1 MIEQVPVIDL
11 FSGPG
16 GLAEG
21 FSPCK
26 ILKDSRRYKIVLS
39 VEKEQYAYDT
49 LLLRAFLRQ
58 FDSGLPP
65 EYYQFLNGPTPE
77 PDWQCLYPN
86 EWQAACKETK
96 MLELGGP
103 EANSLLEQEI
113 NSIREEYG
121 KRVILVGGPPCQA
134 YSIAGRARTA
144 GIEDYTPDDDPRV
157 HLYEQYVKIVS
168 MLEPAIA
175 VMENVKGMISSS
187 INEESVFQKI
197 MHSLRSACG
206 VDSYKLY
213 AFSPSTN
220 DLSFDDFLNAPSE
233 FIVRAEDYGIPQT
246 RHRVFIAC
254 IRSEIAERL
263 PVEYAPRLVVQN
275 SRNSVESVIGVMPKL
290 RSGLSRSDNLVAWRK
305 AIKKACNK
313 VERHMPNM
321 EQPKQEKFL
330 TALKLARISAQ
341 EASLTRTVSGG
352 VSPPEFCSKDLVSWL
367 YDDNLEKLPNHE
379 TRGHMPSDLER
390 YLFAT
395 AFAKTFGRS
404 PRTDDFPSK
413 LASNHKSWTSK
424 KFADRFRVQ
433 LAEFPAKTITSHI
446 AKDGHYFIHP
456 DSSQCRSLTV
466 REAARLQTFPDNYL
480 FKGNRTAQYVQ
491 VGNAVP
497 PFLAHQIA
505 NCLWNILE
513 HCDQESLTQTQRNS
527 SEMIKSEEMCRAG
540 AL

>member
-1 MIEQVPVIDL
+1 MTEQVPVIDL

-21 FSPCK
+21 FSPCN
-26 ILKDSRRYKIVLS
+26 IPEENRRYKIVLS

-58 FDSGLPP
+58 FDSGLPL
-65 EYYQFLNGPTPE
+65 EYYKFLNGSAPE

-96 MLELGGP
+96 MLELGDP
-103 EANSLLEQEI
+103 VANSLLELEI
-113 NSIREEYG
+113 NNIKEKYG

-144 GIEDYTPDDDPRV
+144 GIEDYTPDDDPRI

-187 INEESVFQKI
+187 INEESIFQKI

-206 VDSYKLY
+206 ADSYKLF

-220 DLSFDDFLNAPSE
+220 DLSFDDLLNAPSE
-233 FIVRAEDYGIPQT
+233 FIVRAEDFGIPQT

-254 IRSEIAERL
+254 IRSEIAQRL
-263 PVEYAPRLVVQN
+263 PVEFAPRLAVQS
-275 SRNSVESVIGVMPKL
+275 SRNSVESVIGAMPKL

-321 EQPKQEKFL
+321 EQTKQEKFL

-341 EASLTRTVSGG
+341 EASLTRTASGG
-352 VSPPEFCSKDLVSWL
+352 VSPPEFCSKNLVSWL

-513 HCDQESLTQTQRNS
+513 HCDQESLIQTQQNS
-527 SEMIKSEEMCRAG
+527 SEMTIRQVACRAV

>member
-1 MIEQVPVIDL
+1 M
-11 FSGPG
+11 
-16 GLAEG
+16 
-21 FSPCK
+21 
-26 ILKDSRRYKIVLS
+26 
-39 VEKEQYAYDT
+39 
-49 LLLRAFLRQ
+49 
-58 FDSGLPP
+58 
-65 EYYQFLNGPTPE
+65 NGPTPE

-290 RSGLSRSDNLVAWRK
+290 RSGLSRSDDLVAWKK
-305 AIKKACNK
+305 AITKACDK

-321 EQPKQEKFL
+321 EQPKQEKFHA
-330 TALKLARISAQ
+330 ALNLARKSAR
-341 EASLTRTVSGG
+341 EASLTRTASGG
-352 VSPPEFCSKDLVSWL
+352 VSPPEFCSKDLQSWL

-480 FKGNRTAQYVQ
+480 FKGNRTAQFVQ

-513 HCDQESLTQTQRNS
+513 HFDQESLIQTQQNS
-527 SEMIKSEEMCRAG
+527 SEMTIRQVACRAV

>member
-1 MIEQVPVIDL
+1 MTNLIPVIDL

-16 GLAEG
+16 GLSEG
-21 FSPCK
+21 FSPCNMP
-26 ILKDSRRYKIVLS
+26 ISQRRYKVVLS

-58 FDSGLPP
+58 FNNGLPL
-65 EYYQFLNGPTPE
+65 EYYQFLNSSTPE

-96 MLELGGP
+96 MLELGDP
-103 EANSLLEQEI
+103 IANSLLEQEI
-113 NSIREEYG
+113 NSIREKYG

-134 YSIAGRARTA
+134 YSIAGRARIA
-144 GIEDYTPDDDPRV
+144 GIEDYTPDDDPRI

-187 INEESVFQKI
+187 INEEDIFQKI
-197 MHSLRSACG
+197 MRSLRSACG
-206 VDSYKLY
+206 ADSYQLF

-220 DLSFDDFLNAPSE
+220 DLSFDDLLKSPSE
-233 FIVRAEDYGIPQT
+233 FIVRAEEYGIPQT

-254 IRSEIAERL
+254 IQSEIAQRL
-263 PVEYAPRLVVQN
+263 SVEYAPRLAVQN
-275 SRNSVESVIGVMPKL
+275 YRNSVESVIGAMPKL
-290 RSGLSRSDNLVAWRK
+290 RSGLSRSDDLEAWRK
-305 AIKKACNK
+305 AIIKACDK
-313 VERHMPNM
+313 VERYMPNM
-321 EQPKQEKFL
+321 EHLKQKKFL
-330 TALKLARISAQ
+330 AALKLARESAQ
-341 EASLTRTVSGG
+341 EASLTRTTSGG
-352 VSPPEFCSKDLVSWL
+352 ASPPEFCSKYLQSWL
-367 YDDNLEKLPNHE
+367 YDDKLEKYPNHE

-404 PRTDDFPSK
+404 PKTDDFPSK
-413 LASNHKSWTSK
+413 LASNHKSWTSN

-433 LAEFPAKTITSHI
+433 LAELPAKTITSHI

-456 DSSQCRSLTV
+456 DPSQCRSLTV

-480 FKGNRTAQYVQ
+480 FKGNRTTQYVQ

-497 PFLAHQIA
+497 PLLAHQIA
-505 NCLWNILE
+505 NCLWKILE
-513 HCDQESLTQTQRNS
+513 HCDQESLIQTQRNS
-527 SEMIKSEEMCRAG
+527 SEMIKSEVVCRAV

>member
-21 FSPCK
+21 FSPCN
-26 ILKDSRRYKIVLS
+26 IPKDSRRYKIVLS

-58 FDSGLPP
+58 FDNGLPP
-65 EYYQFLNGPTPE
+65 EYYQFLNDPTPE

-86 EWQAACKETK
+86 EWQAACKETQ
-96 MLELGGP
+96 MLELGDP
-103 EANSLLEQEI
+103 VANSLLEQEI
-113 NSIREEYG
+113 NNIREKYG

-144 GIEDYTPDDDPRV
+144 GIEDYTPHDDLRNY
-157 HLYEQYVKIVS
+157 LYEQFVKIVS

-187 INEESVFQKI
+187 INEEGIFQKI

-206 VDSYKLY
+206 ADSYQLF

-220 DLSFDDFLNAPSE
+220 DLSFDDFLKAPSE
-233 FIVRAEDYGIPQT
+233 FIVRAEEYGIPQT
-246 RHRVFIAC
+246 RHRVFIVC
-254 IRSEIAERL
+254 IRSEIAQRL

-275 SRNSVESVIGVMPKL
+275 SRNSVESVIGAMPKL
-290 RSGLSRSDNLVAWRK
+290 RSGLSRSDELVAWSK
-305 AIKKACNK
+305 AIKKACDK

-330 TALKLARISAQ
+330 AALKLARKSAQ
-341 EASLTRTVSGG
+341 ETSLTRTASGG
-352 VSPPEFCSKDLVSWL
+352 VSPPEFCSKNLVSWL
-367 YDDNLEKLPNHE
+367 YDDKLKKFPNHE
-379 TRGHMPSDLER
+379 TRGHMPTDLER

-456 DSSQCRSLTV
+456 DPSQCRSLTV

-480 FKGNRTAQYVQ
+480 FKGNRTKQYVQ

-497 PFLAHQIA
+497 PLLAHQIA
-505 NCLWNILE
+505 SCLWKILE
-513 HCDQESLTQTQRNS
+513 HCDQESLIQTRRNS
-527 SEMIKSEEMCRAG
+527 SEMIKSELACRAV
-540 AL
+540 AS